1 MFMYIVDSKNMN
13 AHFYMHINRIAQRTK
28 NKVKILSSNTMIL
41 HRTEDA
47 SLQIHIL
54 MLQVS
59 SLKLQ

>member
-1 MFMYIVDSKNMN
+1 MTLSDHFNMD
-13 AHFYMHINRIAQRTK
+13 INRIAKRTK

-59 SLKLQ
+59 SLFKLQ